1 MKVHSSGLASPVI
14 NEWKL
19 HFDRQSFR
27 KTLGQERQ
35 EREIVVIIDGIEVM
49 REKVDSFV
57 WTHGVSFGGR
67 K

>member
-1 MKVHSSGLASPVI
+1 VI